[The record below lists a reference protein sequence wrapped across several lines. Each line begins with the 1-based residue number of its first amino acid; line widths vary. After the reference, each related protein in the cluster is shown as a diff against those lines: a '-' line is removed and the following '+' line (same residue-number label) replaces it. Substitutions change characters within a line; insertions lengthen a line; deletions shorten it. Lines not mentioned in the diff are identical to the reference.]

1 MRRRRFSWTRAGRV
15 KISNEQRE
23 PREAVLTVEL
33 DDADVEPYLDQAYRR
48 VARRLAIPGFRK
60 GKVPR
65 RVIEQMYGRAYLLN
79 EAFDPIV
86 NEFTSK
92 AVEAEGL
99 LLGGIPS
106 VNVSEYDPFR
116 FIAVVPLP
124 PSIELGDVDAV
135 RVPMQEAE
143 ASDDAVE
150 SVILRMRME
159 QGVWEPVDDAVR
171 MGDLVNMTMVG
182 WTDEDGE
189 RREFTRSDAS
199 NYIPRDGVAY
209 PVPGMDEAL
218 VGMSAGERRAFEIP
232 VSADSRD
239 PELAGK
245 TARFDAEVHS
255 VKRRSLPDADDEFA
269 KSVGEGFET
278 VAELREQIR
287 ENLLA
292 GERQRLEFL
301 HQEAVLARL
310 TEEATFAVSPLIIER
325 ELERYVNGRI
335 DAINSGRATVEE
347 YREYLSW
354 QGLSDEEALALARP
368 NAEERLKRAHVLR
381 EMTDRLEIAADDE
394 EVDEEIEVIVSAYG
408 EHADAQR
415 KHFADQESRE
425 SIRRLLAQRK
435 TRAAISAMALRADPA
450 ADEPPPA
457 ESSESA
463 DADGEAGAA

>member
-1 MRRRRFSWTRAGRV
+1 M

-65 RVIEQMYGRAYLLN
+65 RVVEQMYGRRYLLS

-86 NEFTSK
+86 NDFTSK

-106 VNVSEYDPFR
+106 VEVAAYEPFSFR
-116 FIAVVPLP
+116 AVVPLP

-135 RVPMQEAE
+135 RVPMQEPE
-143 ASDDAVE
+143 VSDDAVE
-150 SVILRMRME
+150 AMIARMRME

-171 MGDLVNMTMVG
+171 MGDLVTLTLVG
-182 WTDEDGE
+182 WTEEDGE
-189 RREFTRSDAS
+189 RREFTRSEEM
-199 NYIPRDGVAY
+199 NYIPRDGVTY
-209 PVPGMDEAL
+209 PVPGMDEGL
-218 VGMSAGERRAFEIP
+218 VGMSAGETKTYEIP
-232 VSADSRD
+232 VSADSGD

-245 TARFDAEVHS
+245 TAHFHAEVHS
-255 VKRRSLPDADDEFA
+255 LKRRSLPEADDEFA

-287 ENLLA
+287 ENLIE
-292 GERQRLEFL
+292 GERQRAELL
-301 HQEAVLARL
+301 HQEAVLVRL
-310 TEEATFAVSPLIIER
+310 TEEASFAVSPLIVDR
-325 ELERYVNGRI
+325 ELERYVNGRADLI
-335 DAINSGRATVEE
+335 SSGRATMEE
-347 YREYLSW
+347 YREYLAW
-354 QGLSDEEALALARP
+354 QGLPDEEVLAMARP

-381 EMTDRLEIAADDE
+381 EMTERLGIEASDE

-408 EHADAQR
+408 EHAEAQR
-415 KHFADQESRE
+415 KHFGDPESRE

-435 TRAAISAMALRADPA
+435 TRAAISAMALRPDPA
-450 ADEPPPA
+450 EDEPAPA

-463 DADGEAGAA
+463 DAAGEAGAA